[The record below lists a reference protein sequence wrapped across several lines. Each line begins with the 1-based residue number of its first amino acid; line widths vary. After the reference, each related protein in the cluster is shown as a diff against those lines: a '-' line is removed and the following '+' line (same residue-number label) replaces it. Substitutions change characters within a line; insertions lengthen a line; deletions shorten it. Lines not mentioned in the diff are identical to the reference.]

1 MSRQL
6 KANLLTLSIVALVLG
21 CGGRPVQWSDTGSSS
36 SDEGGNGGSSSAL
49 SGVWARTVSQDGIE
63 QEVFL
68 TFESG
73 GICEVLLEIPDFGPY
88 PVPCTYTVSGDQ
100 LEIQDTECEGDGY
113 GEGTYSYSISG
124 STLSLSVIDD
134 DCPTRGPVLPG
145 DWTRSSD

>member
-6 KANLLTLSIVALVLG
+6 QPSFLTLATLAICLS
-21 CGGRPVQWSDTGSSS
+21 CGGRPISWADSGAS
-36 SDEGGNGGSSSAL
+36 SDDGGGSGGSSGSL
-49 SGVWARTVSQDGIE
+49 SGVWSRTIEQDGIK

-88 PVPCTYTVSGDQ
+88 PVACTYSTSDDE
-100 LEIQDTECEGDGY
+100 LEIQDSECEGDGY
-113 GEGTYSYSISG
+113 GEGTYTYSISG
-124 STLSLSVIDD
+124 STLSLTVIDD

-145 DWTRSSD
+145 DWSRSSD